1 MINECDFVPDKI
13 ETTKEAVS
21 EKQLAEMGIKVEK
34 APLEPPEKRQKI
46 SSPKDSQTTSVKTMK
61 ITEQIEPKVFVKQ
74 KTDMTPDI
82 EVLEEIPNKK
92 VIKVPPAK
100 TAYNYRCNVCGSKY
114 ADQEKMVLHLIAD
127 HGITP

>member
-1 MINECDFVPDKI
+1 
-13 ETTKEAVS
+13 
-21 EKQLAEMGIKVEK
+21 
-34 APLEPPEKRQKI
+34 
-46 SSPKDSQTTSVKTMK
+46 MK